1 MRNIGRN
8 TEHASTASRRD
19 AILVKKNYTLY
30 RETEIISDNTKTG
43 PNGEDAGE
51 MVINV
56 GPQHPAT
63 HGVLHLVITLQGETI
78 KKMEPHLGYIHRSI
92 EKMCESLS
100 YRQFIY
106 VTSRMD
112 YLSAHINN
120 HACAMCVEKGL
131 QIEIPPR
138 AQVIR
143 VLMGELTRVASHE
156 LWWGA
161 LAMDVGAFTPF
172 FYAFRERE
180 TINDIMEE
188 TCGARLT
195 MNYMVP
201 GGVMYDLHPNFQQR
215 VKDFIKLFK
224 SKIDEYDDLVT
235 GNIIFQNRTK
245 GIGVIS
251 KEDAISFGCTGPVGR
266 GSGVHCDIRKLYPYE
281 VYDKVQFE
289 EIIETAGDSFARYLV
304 RIKEMRQSI
313 HIIEQLIDNIPEGD
327 FQAKTKAVL
336 KLPKGEFYSRV
347 ETARGELG
355 VYIVSEGGTTPYRIK
370 FRSPGFSNLSALE
383 HMVRGSKIG
392 DLMATMGTL
401 DLVIPDIDR

>member
-1 MRNIGRN
+1 
-8 TEHASTASRRD
+8 
-19 AILVKKNYTLY
+19 
-30 RETEIISDNTKTG
+30 
-43 PNGEDAGE
+43 
-51 MVINV
+51 MVEEVATTIDGDLIINV

-63 HGVLHLVITLQGETI
+63 HGVLHLVITLNGETI
-78 KKMEPHLGYIHRSI
+78 KKVEPHLGFIHRSI

-131 QIEIPPR
+131 QVEIPPR

-143 VLMGELTRVASHE
+143 VLMDELTRIASHE

-161 LAMDVGAFTPF
+161 MAMDVGAFTPF
-172 FYAFRERE
+172 FHAFRERE
-180 TINDIMEE
+180 SINDIMEE

-201 GGVMYDLHPNFQQR
+201 GGVMHDIHPNFQKR
-215 VKDFIKLFK
+215 VKEFMQLYK
-224 SKIDEYDDLVT
+224 SKVHEYDEMVT
-235 GNIIFQNRTK
+235 GNIIFQNRMK
-245 GIGVIS
+245 GVGVLS
-251 KEDAISFGCTGPVGR
+251 KEDAISYGCTGPTGR
-266 GSGVHCDIRKLYPYE
+266 GSGLNCDIRKLYPYE
-281 VYDKVQFE
+281 IYDKIEFDEV
-289 EIIETAGDSFARYLV
+289 IETAGDSFARYMV
-304 RIKEMRQSI
+304 RIREMQQSI
-313 HIIEQLIDNIPEGD
+313 RIIEQLIDNIPEGD

-370 FRSPGFSNLSALE
+370 FRSPGFSNLSVLDHIA
-383 HMVRGSKIG
+383 RGSKIG
-392 DLMATMGTL
+392 DLIAMMGTL

>member
-1 MRNIGRN
+1 MVEEIG
-8 TEHASTASRRD
+8 TTAEGD
-19 AILVKKNYTLY
+19 LI
-30 RETEIISDNTKTG
+30 
-43 PNGEDAGE
+43 
-51 MVINV
+51 INV

-63 HGVLHLVITLQGETI
+63 HGVLHLVITVNGETI
-78 KKMEPHLGYIHRSI
+78 KKVEPHLGYIHRSI
-92 EKMCESLS
+92 EKMCESLT

-120 HACAMCVEKGL
+120 HACALCVEKGL
-131 QIEIPPR
+131 QVEIPPR

-143 VLMGELTRVASHE
+143 VLMDELTRIASHE

-161 LAMDVGAFTPF
+161 MAMDLGAFTPF
-172 FYAFRERE
+172 FHAFRERE

-201 GGVMYDLHPNFQQR
+201 GGVMADLHPNFQKR
-215 VKDFIKLFK
+215 VKEFITLYKH
-224 SKIDEYDDLVT
+224 KIDEYAELVT
-235 GNIIFQNRTK
+235 GNIIFQNRMK
-245 GIGVIS
+245 GVGYLS
-251 KEDAISFGCTGPVGR
+251 AEDAISYGCSGPTAR
-266 GSGVHCDIRKLYPYE
+266 GSGVSCDIRKLYPYE
-281 VYDKVQFE
+281 VYDT
-289 EIIETAGDSFARYLV
+289 IEFDEVLETEGDSFARYMV
-304 RIKEMRQSI
+304 QIREMNQSI
-313 HIIEQLIDNIPEGD
+313 KIIEQLIDNIPEGD

-370 FRSPGFSNLSALE
+370 FRSPGFSNLSALD
-383 HMVRGSKIG
+383 HMARGHLLG
-392 DLMATMGTL
+392 DLVAMMGTL

>member
-1 MRNIGRN
+1 MYTETQIIKN
-8 TEHASTASRRD
+8 TSNASLHDLDS
-19 AILVKKNYTLY
+19 
-30 RETEIISDNTKTG
+30 E
-43 PNGEDAGE
+43 GEL
-51 MVINV
+51 VINV

-63 HGVLHLVITLQGETI
+63 HGVLHLVITLNGETI
-78 KKMEPHLGYIHRSI
+78 KKVEPHLGYIHRSI

-120 HACAMCVEKGL
+120 HACSMCVEKGL
-131 QIEIPPR
+131 QIEVPPR
-138 AQVIR
+138 AKVIR
-143 VLMGELTRVASHE
+143 VLMDELTRIASHE

-161 LAMDVGAFTPF
+161 MAMDLGAFTPF

-195 MNYMVP
+195 MNYIVP
-201 GGVMYDLHPNFQQR
+201 GGVMFDLHPNFQRR
-215 VKDFIKLFK
+215 VKEFIQLFK

-245 GIGVIS
+245 GVGVLS
-251 KEDAISFGCTGPVGR
+251 KEDAISYGCTGPVAR
-266 GSGVHCDIRKLYPYE
+266 GSGVSCDIRKIYPYE
-281 VYDKVQFE
+281 VYGQVDFD
-289 EIIETAGDSFARYLV
+289 EILETEGDSFARYMV
-304 RIKEMRQSI
+304 RVREMHQSI
-313 HIIEQLIDNIPEGD
+313 RIIEQLIDNIPEGD

-336 KLPKGEFYSRV
+336 KLPKGEFYTRA
-347 ETARGELG
+347 ETARGEFG
-355 VYIVSEGGTTPYRIK
+355 IYIVSEGGTTPYRIK
-370 FRSPGFSNLSALE
+370 FRSPGFSNLSALD
-383 HMVRGSKIG
+383 HMARGNKLG

>member
-1 MRNIGRN
+1 MI
-8 TEHASTASRRD
+8 
-19 AILVKKNYTLY
+19 
-30 RETEIISDNTKTG
+30 RETQILKSSSQVPSTG
-43 PNGEDAGE
+43 GDLGEAVAGDLI
-51 MVINV
+51 INV

-63 HGVLHLVITLQGETI
+63 HGVLHLVITLNGETI
-78 KKMEPHLGYIHRSI
+78 KKVEPHLGFIHRSI
-92 EKMCESLS
+92 EKMCESLT

-120 HACAMCVEKGL
+120 HGCALCIEKGM
-131 QIEIPPR
+131 QIEVPER

-143 VLMGELTRVASHE
+143 VIMDELTRIASHE

-161 LAMDVGAFTPF
+161 MAMDIGAFTPF
-172 FYAFRERE
+172 FHAFRERE

-201 GGVMYDLHPNFQQR
+201 GGVMLDLHPDFQKK
-215 VKDFIKLFK
+215 VKEFITLFK
-224 SKIDEYDDLVT
+224 SKVNEYDEMVT
-235 GNIIFQNRTK
+235 GNIIFQNRMK
-245 GIGVIS
+245 DVGVLS
-251 KEDAISFGCTGPVGR
+251 KEDAISFGCTGPTAR
-266 GSGVHCDIRKLYPYE
+266 GSGVNCDIRKLYPYE
-281 VYDKVQFE
+281 VYNKVEFD
-289 EIIETAGDSFARYLV
+289 EILETAGDSLARYMV
-304 RIKEMRQSI
+304 RIKELHQSVK
-313 HIIEQLIDNIPEGD
+313 IIEQLIDNIPEGD

-347 ETARGELG
+347 ETARGEFG

-370 FRSPGFSNLSALE
+370 FRSPGFSNLSTLD
-383 HMVRGSKIG
+383 HMARGSKLG
-392 DLMATMGTL
+392 DLVAMMGTL

>member
-1 MRNIGRN
+1 MYEEIG
-8 TEHASTASRRD
+8 TTSEGD
-19 AILVKKNYTLY
+19 L
-30 RETEIISDNTKTG
+30 
-43 PNGEDAGE
+43 
-51 MVINV
+51 VINV

-63 HGVLHLVITLQGETI
+63 HGVLHLVITLNGETI
-78 KKMEPHLGYIHRSI
+78 RKVEPHLGYIHRSI
-92 EKMCESLS
+92 EKMCESLT

-120 HACAMCVEKGL
+120 HACALTVEKGL
-131 QIEIPPR
+131 QVEVPRR

-143 VLMGELTRVASHE
+143 VLMDELTRIASHE

-161 LAMDVGAFTPF
+161 MAMDLGAFTPF
-172 FYAFRERE
+172 FHAFRERE

-201 GGVMYDLHPNFQQR
+201 GGVMADIHPNFQRR
-215 VKDFIKLFK
+215 VKDFLKLYK
-224 SKIDEYDDLVT
+224 AKIHEYEELVT
-235 GNIIFQNRTK
+235 GNIIFQNRMK
-245 GIGVIS
+245 NVGYIS
-251 KEDAISFGCTGPVGR
+251 PEDAVSFGCSGPTAR
-266 GSGVHCDIRKLYPYE
+266 GSGVRCDIRKLYPYE
-281 VYDKVQFE
+281 VYGELDFE
-289 EIIETAGDSFARYLV
+289 EVLETGGDAFARYLV
-304 RIKEMRQSI
+304 RVREMNQSI
-313 HIIEQLIDNIPEGD
+313 RIIEQLIDNIPEGD

-336 KLPKGEFYSRV
+336 KLPKGEFYTRV

-370 FRSPGFSNLSALE
+370 FRSPGFSNLSILD
-383 HMVRGSKIG
+383 HMIRGGKIG
-392 DLMATMGTL
+392 DLVAAMGTL

>member
-1 MRNIGRN
+1 MFEEVGTT
-8 TEHASTASRRD
+8 TEGD
-19 AILVKKNYTLY
+19 LI
-30 RETEIISDNTKTG
+30 
-43 PNGEDAGE
+43 
-51 MVINV
+51 INV

-63 HGVLHLVITLQGETI
+63 HGVLHLVITLNGETI
-78 KKMEPHLGYIHRSI
+78 KNIEPHLGYIHRSI
-92 EKMCESLS
+92 EKMCESLT

-120 HACAMCVEKGL
+120 HACAMCVEKGM

-143 VLMGELTRVASHE
+143 VLMDELTRIASHE

-161 LAMDVGAFTPF
+161 MAMDLGAFTPF
-172 FYAFRERE
+172 FHAFRERE
-180 TINDIMEE
+180 SINDIMEE

-201 GGVMYDLHPNFQQR
+201 GGVMHDLHPNFQKR
-215 VKDFIKLFK
+215 VKDFIKLYK
-224 SKIDEYDDLVT
+224 SKIHEYDEMVT
-235 GNIIFQNRTK
+235 GNIIFQNRMK
-245 GIGVIS
+245 GVGILS
-251 KEDAISFGCTGPVGR
+251 PEDAISYGCTGPVAR
-266 GSGVHCDIRKLYPYE
+266 GSGVSSDVRKLYPYE
-281 VYDKVQFE
+281 IYDKLEFDEVL
-289 EIIETAGDSFARYLV
+289 ETGCDSFARYMV
-304 RIKEMRQSI
+304 RIREMQQSI
-313 HIIEQLIDNIPEGD
+313 RIIEQLIDNIPEGD

-336 KLPKGEFYSRV
+336 KLPKGEFYSKA

-370 FRSPGFSNLSALE
+370 FRSPGFSNLSALN
-383 HMVRGSKIG
+383 HLIKGGKIG
-392 DLMATMGTL
+392 DLIAAMGTL

>member
-1 MRNIGRN
+1 M
-8 TEHASTASRRD
+8 AM
-19 AILVKKNYTLY
+19 YT
-30 RETEIISDNTKTG
+30 ETEILKGNIKAT
-43 PNGEDAGE
+43 PAGDIQE
-51 MVINV
+51 SGDLVINV

-63 HGVLHLVITLQGETI
+63 HGVLHLVITLDGETI
-78 KKMEPHLGYIHRSI
+78 KKVEPHLGYIHRSI

-106 VTSRMD
+106 STSRMD

-120 HACAMCVEKGL
+120 HACAMCVEKGM
-131 QIEIPPR
+131 QIEVPRR

-143 VLMGELTRVASHE
+143 VLMDELTRIASHE

-161 LAMDVGAFTPF
+161 MAMDLGAFTPF
-172 FYAFRERE
+172 FHSFRERE
-180 TINDIMEE
+180 KITDIMEE

-201 GGVMYDLHPNFQQR
+201 GGLMNDLHPTFQQK
-215 VKDFIKLFK
+215 VKDFIIQFK
-224 SKIDEYDDLVT
+224 SKIHEYDELVT

-245 GIGVIS
+245 GVGIIS
-251 KEDAISFGCTGPVGR
+251 KEDAISYGCSGAVAR

-281 VYDKVQFE
+281 VYNEVEFD
-289 EIIETAGDSFARYLV
+289 EILETAGDSFARYMV
-304 RIKEMRQSI
+304 RVREMHESI
-313 HIIEQLIDNIPEGD
+313 RIIEQLIDNIPEGD
-327 FQAKTKAVL
+327 FVAKTKAVL
-336 KLPKGEFYSRV
+336 KLPKGEFYTRV

-355 VYIVSEGGTTPYRIK
+355 VYIISEGGTTPYRIK

-383 HMVRGSKIG
+383 HMAKGSKLG

>member
-1 MRNIGRN
+1 MVN
-8 TEHASTASRRD
+8 E
-19 AILVKKNYTLY
+19 KNSNLQTPNCFMYS
-30 RETEIISDNTKTG
+30 ETQIIKEQTHDE
-43 PNGEDAGE
+43 GEL
-51 MVINV
+51 VINV

-63 HGVLHLVITLQGETI
+63 HGVLHLVITLNGETI
-78 KKMEPHLGYIHRSI
+78 QKVEPHLGYIHRSI
-92 EKMCESLS
+92 EKMCESLT

-120 HACAMCVEKGL
+120 HACALAVEKAM
-131 QIEIPPR
+131 QIEVPQR
-138 AQVIR
+138 AQYIR
-143 VLMGELTRVASHE
+143 VIMDELTRIASHE

-161 LAMDVGAFTPF
+161 MAMDLGAFTPF

-180 TINDIMEE
+180 IINTIMEE

-201 GGVMYDLHPNFQQR
+201 GGVMFDIHPDFQR
-215 VKDFIKLFK
+215 KVKAFIKLFNDH
-224 SKIDEYDDLVT
+224 IDEYDELVT
-235 GNIIFQNRTK
+235 GNIIFQNRMK
-245 GIGVIS
+245 GVGFLS
-251 KEDAISFGCTGPVGR
+251 KEDAVSYGCSGPVAR
-266 GSGVHCDIRKLYPYE
+266 GSGVSCDIRKLYPYD
-281 VYDKVQFE
+281 VYSQVQFDE
-289 EIIETAGDSFARYLV
+289 MLQTEGDSFARYLV
-304 RIKEMRQSI
+304 RLSEMKQSI
-313 HIIEQLIDNIPEGD
+313 RIIEQLIDGIPEGD

-336 KLPKGEFYSRV
+336 KLPKGEFYQRV

-370 FRSPGFSNLSALE
+370 FRSPSFSNLSALD

>member
-1 MRNIGRN
+1 MY
-8 TEHASTASRRD
+8 TETQ
-19 AILVKKNYTLY
+19 
-30 RETEIISDNTKTG
+30 IISTNTQTSIEGALDGTG
-43 PNGEDAGE
+43 EL
-51 MVINV
+51 VINV

-63 HGVLHLVITLQGETI
+63 HGVLHLVITLNGETI
-78 KKMEPHLGYIHRSI
+78 KKIEPHLGYIHRSI

-112 YLSAHINN
+112 YLSSHINN
-120 HACAMCVEKGL
+120 HACALTVEKGL
-131 QIEIPPR
+131 QLEVPPR

-143 VLMGELTRVASHE
+143 VLMDELTRIASHE

-161 LAMDVGAFTPF
+161 MAMDLGAFTPF

-180 TINDIMEE
+180 TINDLMEE

-195 MNYMVP
+195 MNYIGP
-201 GGVMYDLHPNFQQR
+201 GGVMYDIHPNFQKR
-215 VKDFIKLFK
+215 VKDFIALFK
-224 SKIDEYDDLVT
+224 SKIHEYDELVT
-235 GNIIFQNRTK
+235 GNIIFQNRMK
-245 GIGVIS
+245 GVGTLS
-251 KEDAISFGCTGPVGR
+251 KEDAISYGCTGPVAR
-266 GSGVHCDIRKLYPYE
+266 GSGVHCDIRKLFPYE
-281 VYDKVQFE
+281 IYDKVQFE
-289 EIIETAGDSFARYLV
+289 EITETAGDSFARYMV
-304 RIKEMRQSI
+304 RIREMHQSI
-313 HIIEQLIDNIPEGD
+313 SILEQLIDNIPEGD

-370 FRSPGFSNLSALE
+370 FRSPGFSNLSALD
-383 HMVRGSKIG
+383 HMARGSKLG
-392 DLMATMGTL
+392 DLVAMMGTL

>member
-1 MRNIGRN
+1 M
-8 TEHASTASRRD
+8 
-19 AILVKKNYTLY
+19 Y
-30 RETEIISDNTKTG
+30 RETEIIHDYTKTG
-43 PNGEDAGE
+43 LNGESEGE
-51 MVINV
+51 LVINV

-78 KKMEPHLGYIHRSI
+78 KKIEPHLGYIHRSI
-92 EKMCESLS
+92 EKMCESLT

-112 YLSAHINN
+112 YLSAHMNN

-131 QIEIPPR
+131 QIEVPAR

-143 VLMGELTRVASHE
+143 VLMDELTRVASHE

-161 LAMDVGAFTPF
+161 MAMDLGAFTPF

-201 GGVMYDLHPNFQQR
+201 GGVMYDLHPNFRQR

-235 GNIIFQNRTK
+235 GNIIFQNRMK

-251 KEDAISFGCTGPVGR
+251 AADAISYGCSGPVAR
-266 GSGVHCDIRKLYPYE
+266 GSGVSCDIRKLYPYE
-281 VYDKVQFE
+281 VYDKLQFE
-289 EIIETAGDSFARYLV
+289 EVIETAGDSFARYLV

-313 HIIEQLIDNIPEGD
+313 SIIEQLIDNIPEGD

-336 KLPKGEFYSRV
+336 KLPKGEFYTRV

-370 FRSPGFSNLSALE
+370 FRSPGFSNLSALD
-383 HMVRGSKIG
+383 HMARGSKIG